1 MKCISSKKA
10 AEGLLFCTRH
20 HTSYAPSL
28 PDAFYLYDFLS
39 RNPAFFCQK
48 GVLHLNDFLHALDFL
63 ARACHFIVGS
73 RLYHRLQVWSSVSL
87 IDSQCEIFSI
97 EIWIDIIRRCET
109 PTSFGQQEA
118 VISEVTVRIIYEYA
132 KSHTPPQLLQ
142 VISGITAEGADTFRN
157 I

>member
-1 MKCISSKKA
+1 MYQ
-10 AEGLLFCTRH
+10 T
-20 HTSYAPSL
+20 P
-28 PDAFYLYDFLS
+28 
-39 RNPAFFCQK
+39 
-48 GVLHLNDFLHALDFL
+48 HLNDFLHALDFL

-109 PTSFGQQEA
+109 PTSFGQQKA